1 MSATSTRILLNP
13 TAGTALDKEVLEELI
28 AAILPGAELVV
39 PPDAQDLERLAREAV
54 DDGCTTIVAAGGDG
68 TVNGI
73 LNGLA
78 DRLSKVRLGILPL
91 GTGNDFARTINLPT
105 DCEHS
110 IAVLREGCTRRIDLI
125 RVTTASTSRLFLNV
139 SAGGFSTKVSEFAT
153 TVKEAWGPLCY
164 ARSFVGALPE
174 LDDYQTRI
182 TLDDSEEITTPAY
195 SVVVANARYV
205 AGGLPIAPEAE
216 LDDGLADLLVLPVA
230 TLRELATLAPATMLG
245 RHLDDDRV
253 IFRRARKIV
262 VESHPPMRFNADGE
276 LLPAETATFEVLP
289 TALEVIVG
297 PQPPQE

>member
-1 MSATSTRILLNP
+1 MSASPVRILLNP
-13 TAGTALDKEVLEELI
+13 TAGTALEEAHLREML
-28 AAILPGAELVV
+28 ASILPEAELVV
-39 PPDAQDLERLAREAV
+39 PADGNDLEQLAKQSAQD
-54 DDGCTTIVAAGGDG
+54 GCKTIVAAGGDG
-68 TVNGI
+68 TINGI

-78 DRLSKVRLGILPL
+78 DHLSSVRLGILPL
-91 GTGNDFARTINLPT
+91 GTGNDFARTANVPT
-105 DCEHS
+105 DCEHAL
-110 IAVLREGCTRRIDLI
+110 AVLREGTTKRIDLI
-125 RVTTASTSRLFLNV
+125 RVTTASCSRLFLNV

-182 TLDDSEEITTPAY
+182 VLDDSEEITTPAY

-216 LDDGLADLLVLPVA
+216 LDDGLADLLILPVA

-245 RHLDDDRV
+245 RHLEDERI
-253 IFRRARKIV
+253 IFRRARKIM
-262 VESHPPMRFNADGE
+262 VESHPAMRFNADGE

-289 TALEVIVG
+289 AALEVIVG
-297 PQPPQE
+297 PQPLQE